1 LDNNPK
7 KTDSPP
13 PSAPQPKNFS
23 AQFGMAMELPFVLA
37 GATAVGGFLGYL
49 LDHWL
54 HTKLVFTLILG
65 GLGFFA
71 GLRDVLRR
79 LPANGD
85 GKG

>member
-1 LDNNPK
+1 LDNNPNK
-7 KTDSPP
+7 SDSPP
-13 PSAPQPKNFS
+13 PSERKPNNFTT
-23 AQFGMAMELPFVLA
+23 QFGLAMELPFVLA
-37 GATAVGGFLGYL
+37 GATIVGGLLGYF

-54 HTKLVFTLILG
+54 HTKLIFTLVFG

-79 LPANGD
+79 LPASGD